1 MHPLHSLSLFV
12 IVDTRRGPRNAHAT
26 LTQCSPTLPHTHDAR
41 SYDIP
46 YDITNAESL
55 RQIDVDGSGTLEWSE
70 FIAAATESI
79 GAKVTAAA
87 AAKVARK
94 QHKRGRPAR
103 RRM

>member
-1 MHPLHSLSLFV
+1 
-12 IVDTRRGPRNAHAT
+12 
-26 LTQCSPTLPHTHDAR
+26 
-41 SYDIP
+41 
-46 YDITNAESL
+46 L